1 MSMSAVAVPTT
12 MTMTAAMTVAAT
24 MAAAAAVTAV
34 TGEGFR
40 RQHQCANDSYEIA
53 KQLGFQKGTEGL
65 QVKLLEGRNVSQI
78 HFQLLN
84 ARNSRRLACSSRR
97 SSLIS
102 LTNAGSASEG

>member
-40 RQHQCANDSYEIA
+40 RQHQCANDS
-53 KQLGFQKGTEGL
+53 
-65 QVKLLEGRNVSQI
+65 
-78 HFQLLN
+78 
-84 ARNSRRLACSSRR
+84 
-97 SSLIS
+97 
-102 LTNAGSASEG
+102 